1 MYERIN
7 KGTHTIQKMVDLTTL
22 DEEEKFFEGA
32 LKGHVGKLAI
42 DQQGT
47 HIIQKITTS
56 FAEINRQFA
65 FDEITDAF
73 HSVSKTSHG
82 LCVIKKLV
90 ANTTVIENRNK
101 LIEFCRKNSVELMQ
115 DPYGNYAIQEIMDK
129 WPEQKFV
136 PLLDNPNSIL
146 ACSCNKFSS
155 NVVEKCIKMST
166 VEQRDNIILQISKID
181 KLVTVMRNSYGNYV
195 VQTALEMAL
204 GDTKLA
210 LADTIYENIPS
221 IQDKKIRVKWAQ
233 LLFKE
238 VCQDPV
244 LSQRYELTDFLNEAG
259 SPEPVF
265 VQNNSPPE
273 MGFDPHV
280 GINHMPLQ
288 EYLTIRQNAYAP
300 NFNQPQIHQSPMFLG
315 LDNGFQTNDEF
326 HIFAPFGNPPNFNN
340 EDQD

>member
-1 MYERIN
+1 MYVRIN

-32 LKGHVGKLAI
+32 LKGHIGKLAI

-65 FDEITDAF
+65 FDEITDSF

-146 ACSCNKFSS
+146 ACS
-155 NVVEKCIKMST
+155 
-166 VEQRDNIILQISKID
+166 
-181 KLVTVMRNSYGNYV
+181 
-195 VQTALEMAL
+195 
-204 GDTKLA
+204 
-210 LADTIYENIPS
+210 
-221 IQDKKIRVKWAQ
+221 
-233 LLFKE
+233 
-238 VCQDPV
+238 
-244 LSQRYELTDFLNEAG
+244 
-259 SPEPVF
+259 
-265 VQNNSPPE
+265 
-273 MGFDPHV
+273 
-280 GINHMPLQ
+280 
-288 EYLTIRQNAYAP
+288 
-300 NFNQPQIHQSPMFLG
+300 
-315 LDNGFQTNDEF
+315 
-326 HIFAPFGNPPNFNN
+326 
-340 EDQD
+340 

>member
-1 MYERIN
+1 
-7 KGTHTIQKMVDLTTL
+7 
-22 DEEEKFFEGA
+22 
-32 LKGHVGKLAI
+32 
-42 DQQGT
+42 
-47 HIIQKITTS
+47 
-56 FAEINRQFA
+56 
-65 FDEITDAF
+65 
-73 HSVSKTSHG
+73 
-82 LCVIKKLV
+82 
-90 ANTTVIENRNK
+90 
-101 LIEFCRKNSVELMQ
+101 
-115 DPYGNYAIQEIMDK
+115 
-129 WPEQKFV
+129 
-136 PLLDNPNSIL
+136 
-146 ACSCNKFSS
+146 
-155 NVVEKCIKMST
+155 MST
-166 VEQRDNIILQISKID
+166 EEQRDNIILQISKID

-280 GINHMPLQ
+280 GLNHMPLQ
-288 EYLTIRQNAYAP
+288 EYSAIRQN
-300 NFNQPQIHQSPMFLG
+300 
-315 LDNGFQTNDEF
+315 
-326 HIFAPFGNPPNFNN
+326 
-340 EDQD
+340 